1 MFEFMFCSMLTILP
15 DYLYRRYGQGKR
27 IGKEINLYS
36 MWFELRYGIVSC
48 AVLTISLIT
57 VIFYYH
63 PATTNITSF
72 YRTVTILPESPGRVT
87 EIMVK
92 NFDVVEPGQPL
103 FRLDDSRQKAAVEA
117 ARSQLAEVEAAI
129 AVGASEIAAAEGQV
143 SGAQGALKQATD
155 ELETR
160 QTLLDRGSNAVSE
173 RDVERLEN
181 TVNQRQGAL
190 DAATSNR
197 DAVEAKVTTLLPAQR
212 DAAAAALASA
222 QADLDKTVIYAGIQ
236 GIVEQFAL
244 AVGDFV
250 SPMLRPAGIL
260 VANENYGLRYAAGFN
275 QITAQVI
282 KPGML
287 AEIVCV
293 SNPFDV
299 VPMVVTE
306 VQDVISAGQ
315 FRPSDQLVDVTSR
328 AAPGT
333 LTVFMEPLWPEQVKP
348 IPPGSK
354 CAGNAYTSNHDRLAH
369 EDLSTAKYLWL
380 HVIDTVGVVH
390 AAILRMQALLLPVQ
404 TLVLTGH

>member
-1 MFEFMFCSMLTILP
+1 MFEFLFCSMLTILP

-63 PATTNITSF
+63 PATSSITSF
-72 YRTVTILPESPGRVT
+72 YRTVTILPETGGRVT

-92 NFDVVEPGQPL
+92 NFDQVEPGDPL
-103 FRLDDSRQKAAVEA
+103 FRVDDSRQRAALEA
-117 ARSQLAEVEAAI
+117 AQSQLAEVEAAI
-129 AVGASEIAAAEGQV
+129 AVGGSEIAAAQGQV
-143 SGAQGALKQATD
+143 EAAQGALKQAQD
-155 ELETR
+155 EYDTR
-160 QTLLDRGSNAVSE
+160 KTLFDRGSNAVSE
-173 RDVERLEN
+173 QDVNRMQN
-181 TVNQRQGAL
+181 TVDQRQGTVNAAL
-190 DAATSNR
+190 SSLE
-197 DAVEAKVTTLLPAQR
+197 AVQAKVTTLLPAQR
-212 DAAAAALASA
+212 DAAAAAAASA
-222 QADLDKTVIYAGIQ
+222 QSDLDKTVVYAGVE
-236 GIVEQFAL
+236 GVVEQFAL
-244 AVGDFV
+244 AVGDYV
-250 SPMLRPAGIL
+250 SPVLRPAGIL
-260 VANENYGLRYAAGFN
+260 VASENYGVRYAAGFN

-293 SNPFDV
+293 SHPFEV

-315 FRPSDQLVDVTSR
+315 FRPTDRLIDVDSR
-328 AAPGT
+328 AAGT

-348 IPPGSK
+348 IPPGSA
-354 CAGNAYTSNHDRLAH
+354 CVGNAYTSNHERLAT
-369 EDLSTAKYLWL
+369 EDLGTLKFIAL
-380 HVIDTVGVVH
+380 HVVDTVGVVH